1 MTTALNYSRASAG
14 HTTYLP
20 TSAHFLLN
28 DKCNAKCV
36 FCGGNYYNS
45 RSGRMMS
52 IEKFKVIADNIHLE
66 YYRQAILAG
75 AGDPLLCPDF
85 VPIMQHLHAAYP
97 SVEIS
102 VTTNGIALNRE
113 LGEAMLACG
122 VTMINISLNAA
133 TRETYQRL
141 MQVDAFE
148 KICRQIQDFSA
159 LCKERGS
166 GPQLQ
171 LSIPIMRCNVEELP
185 LLIQFA
191 HEVGAGAVNV
201 FYCRFYPRE
210 IRNDKGGGFLPDKE
224 SLFFCQELSDRIV
237 TESEQL
243 AQRLGVQLMHEP
255 LFSQGYV
262 PKNCSWTDNE
272 LMIGFDG
279 EVFPCG
285 GGELHFKKRL
295 ERGEYNFGNALQ
307 QPIEEFWNN
316 DSYRAI
322 RVSSKRSGQCVIPEC
337 RECSNMTSHME
348 QRGHILEWAD
358 FSNGSEPDATS
369 PPPLVSVIVPTHNR
383 PDMLKETIR
392 SILDQT
398 FQDFEIIVV
407 NDAGQDVSTVVK
419 AFNSP
424 KLSYLSHETNKG
436 LAGARNTGIKVARG
450 KYIAYLDDDDIFYP
464 EHLATLVTFL
474 QESGES
480 VAYTDAYRAHQVMQ
494 GDGVYVI
501 TGRDVPYSF
510 DFSFKNILIGNYIPV
525 TCFMHDIKCIQEA
538 GYFDES
544 LHSHEDWDLWI
555 RMSQK
560 FPFHHIKK
568 LTCEF
573 RWREDGTSMTSS
585 KEPEFISTQERIYE
599 KYQYI
604 SSGLPDVA
612 QAQRRELYNRKKNA
626 GVTVPINCSIIIP
639 VFNQVAY
646 TKQCL
651 EMLYANTPECL
662 SFEVIVVDNAS
673 SDDTAAFLNT
683 ATQQY
688 RNLRIIRNDENLL
701 FAKACNQGA
710 QAAGGEYLV
719 FLNNDTE
726 PLPGWL
732 DNGIAR
738 LKSDPTIG
746 VVGSKLLYPD
756 GTIQHCGIEFLVR
769 ADLAPPNNIWPE
781 HRFRNAGADDPR
793 VNISE
798 EVHSVTG
805 ACLFISR
812 VDFHASGGFSPD
824 YGMYFEDIDLC
835 MKVRKQGKTIWYE
848 PRSVLVHYESKSSP
862 LSREHLDSMCLS
874 ASVIFYKRW
883 SSEIMAFAHLSSSN
897 NSGLPQ
903 KTVQSFPSEK
913 RAPIRVLYD
922 ISVLGLSVDHNAART
937 GIFRVVEHVAKGLAR
952 SPEIELTFC
961 STEALVQY
969 APHTADAC
977 RRYLALHSEFD
988 HIPFC
993 DAIVS
998 DADIFHSPFHGLPD
1012 AITIPIRFLTV
1023 YDLIP
1028 ILFPLYVP
1036 QNSVQLQK
1044 RMLQQ
1049 LRSGDRC
1056 LCISQATKSDLCT
1069 YLGLPQE
1076 KAAVSY
1082 LAADPAIFYP
1092 CTDLQWQSAVRQ
1104 KYNLGDAPYIL
1115 SLCTLEPRKNIDHL
1129 LRAFARLVREGAIG
1143 NTRLVL
1149 TGTKGW
1155 DFNRI
1160 FSEIDHNPELHKRI
1174 VLTGYVPDEELAPLY
1189 SGAQVFVYMSL
1200 YEGFGLPPLEAM
1212 QCGTPVITSNT
1223 SSLPEVVGDAGI
1235 MLDPNDQDGL
1245 CQALVQM
1252 TTDYEVR
1259 NDFAQRALKRA
1270 ALFSWERCVDE
1281 TIAAY
1286 RAALAGYDHT
1296 LQSKREST
1304 IVIDGVI
1311 FQLQHGRPFGISR
1324 LWLSLLTELGKL
1336 PIGRRIVL
1344 LDRAGTA
1351 PDVPGIKKRSIGAY
1365 AIGSALDEAAEL
1377 DALCAEERAGLFLST
1392 YYTFTTTTPSLLML
1406 YDMIPER
1413 FDTVGP
1419 EAPNPEWRDKYH
1431 AIERATAFAAI
1442 SASTARDL
1450 ATYYPEV
1457 AMRPMTVVLCAVSE
1471 VFRPHSAEEIAAF
1484 RAVSG
1489 ITKPY
1494 FLLVGRRD
1502 QHKNVVLF
1510 FRAFAKLADRADYA
1524 LVMAGNTQPLEP
1536 ELREMA
1542 DGAEGYAGFFTDEA
1556 LSLVYSGA
1564 VALVYPSLYEGFGL
1578 PILEAMQSG
1587 CPVITC
1593 QNSSLPEV
1601 AGSAALYVGEQNV
1614 EEMLQALQAVQQPE
1628 VREYL
1633 VKRGVQRAARFSWQD
1648 SAGRLVQLIEEVE
1661 RTHD

>member
-1 MTTALNYSRASAG
+1 MNNNLIDKKVILYFTQNPYPGKTGTHKRCLTIINAFQQLGCRITFLSHAEYGPYSWDQESLRYFEEKKVTVVLYHTSQADTIFAAQAQSKNPDVLNLKYHCPPGLAALFKKTYDSLEPNVVFIFYAYSSGLLHAINTSECLTVLESIDLVSLSSMLQQQLLPRLGPPPYDPRCVNPVVVSEDFFQQTAPAANSLEFKLYDLYNYTIAVSQREAGIIAENTRKTKVEYVPITCSVSSTTNSYVSNPVFIAADNPFNVQAYLYLASRVVPILLQLNPQFELQVIGEITQKLIPTDGVNFKGFVPDLSDLYASACCAAC
-14 HTTYLP
+14 P
-20 TSAHFLLN
+20 II
-28 DKCNAKCV
+28 
-36 FCGGNYYNS
+36 GGT
-45 RSGRMMS
+45 GMS
-52 IEKFKVIADNIHLE
+52 VK
-66 YYRQAILAG
+66 
-75 AGDPLLCPDF
+75 
-85 VPIMQHLHAAYP
+85 
-97 SVEIS
+97 
-102 VTTNGIALNRE
+102 AL
-113 LGEAMLACG
+113 EAMAHG
-122 VTMINISLNAA
+122 VPVVVL
-133 TRETYQRL
+133 
-141 MQVDAFE
+141 
-148 KICRQIQDFSA
+148 
-159 LCKERGS
+159 
-166 GPQLQ
+166 
-171 LSIPIMRCNVEELP
+171 
-185 LLIQFA
+185 
-191 HEVGAGAVNV
+191 
-201 FYCRFYPRE
+201 
-210 IRNDKGGGFLPDKE
+210 RN
-224 SLFFCQELSDRIV
+224 
-237 TESEQL
+237 
-243 AQRLGVQLMHEP
+243 
-255 LFSQGYV
+255 
-262 PKNCSWTDNE
+262 
-272 LMIGFDG
+272 
-279 EVFPCG
+279 
-285 GGELHFKKRL
+285 
-295 ERGEYNFGNALQ
+295 
-307 QPIEEFWNN
+307 
-316 DSYRAI
+316 
-322 RVSSKRSGQCVIPEC
+322 
-337 RECSNMTSHME
+337 
-348 QRGHILEWAD
+348 
-358 FSNGSEPDATS
+358 
-369 PPPLVSVIVPTHNR
+369 
-383 PDMLKETIR
+383 
-392 SILDQT
+392 
-398 FQDFEIIVV
+398 
-407 NDAGQDVSTVVK
+407 
-419 AFNSP
+419 
-424 KLSYLSHETNKG
+424 
-436 LAGARNTGIKVARG
+436 
-450 KYIAYLDDDDIFYP
+450 
-464 EHLATLVTFL
+464 
-474 QESGES
+474 
-480 VAYTDAYRAHQVMQ
+480 
-494 GDGVYVI
+494 
-501 TGRDVPYSF
+501 
-510 DFSFKNILIGNYIPV
+510 
-525 TCFMHDIKCIQEA
+525 
-538 GYFDES
+538 
-544 LHSHEDWDLWI
+544 
-555 RMSQK
+555 
-560 FPFHHIKK
+560 
-568 LTCEF
+568 
-573 RWREDGTSMTSS
+573 
-585 KEPEFISTQERIYE
+585 STQESLVRHGID
-599 KYQYI
+599 
-604 SSGLPDVA
+604 GFVA
-612 QAQRRELYNRKKNA
+612 NDAKEFACY
-626 GVTVPINCSIIIP
+626 
-639 VFNQVAY
+639 VA
-646 TKQCL
+646 
-651 EMLYANTPECL
+651 
-662 SFEVIVVDNAS
+662 
-673 SDDTAAFLNT
+673 
-683 ATQQY
+683 
-688 RNLRIIRNDENLL
+688 
-701 FAKACNQGA
+701 
-710 QAAGGEYLV
+710 
-719 FLNNDTE
+719 
-726 PLPGWL
+726 
-732 DNGIAR
+732 
-738 LKSDPTIG
+738 
-746 VVGSKLLYPD
+746 LLYKD
-756 GTIQHCGIEFLVR
+756 RTLCAKMGAAARQMVMQNFSDAVVVQK
-769 ADLAPPNNIWPE
+769 LANI
-781 HRFRNAGADDPR
+781 
-793 VNISE
+793 
-798 EVHSVTG
+798 
-805 ACLFISR
+805 
-812 VDFHASGGFSPD
+812 
-824 YGMYFEDIDLC
+824 
-835 MKVRKQGKTIWYE
+835 
-848 PRSVLVHYESKSSP
+848 
-862 LSREHLDSMCLS
+862 LSRCNERGMNKSTS
-874 ASVIFYKRW
+874 R
-883 SSEIMAFAHLSSSN
+883 
-897 NSGLPQ
+897 
-903 KTVQSFPSEK
+903 
-913 RAPIRVLYD
+913 IRVLYD